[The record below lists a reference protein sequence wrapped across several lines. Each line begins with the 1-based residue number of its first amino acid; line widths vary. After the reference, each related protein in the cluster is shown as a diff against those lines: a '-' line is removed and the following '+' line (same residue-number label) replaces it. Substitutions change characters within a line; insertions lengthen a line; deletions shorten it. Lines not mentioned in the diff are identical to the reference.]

1 MQEPENI
8 VANRTHRLSN
18 RRCESSEDKVLAFE
32 RRGHAEVRASNL
44 AVASCQALRSIV
56 RASTRTWFKWIIERD
71 ESVSTRRN
79 QNFRTRSGGCV
90 RKQLRCN
97 GNITVARSDGQ
108 SREGPWTQKVHG
120 GMRKPTPWV
129 VQGLADVVVVA
140 MTPPIIRRQSEGPL
154 GSGTIHM
161 RHSRNGKQKVL
172 SARNNR
178 PDADQGPELILQ
190 HICDYIEGMRSVRI
204 TAREGRT

>member
-18 RRCESSEDKVLAFE
+18 RRCESSEGKAPMSASSG
-32 RRGHAEVRASNL
+32 RTGVRASNR
-44 AVASCQALRSIV
+44 AVALSQSCSV
-56 RASTRTWFKWIIERD
+56 VTGPTRIRFKWISERD
-71 ESVSTRRN
+71 EPVAERRSQYIQTRL
-79 QNFRTRSGGCV
+79 GICIWMA
-90 RKQLRCN
+90 LRRMEN
-97 GNITVARSDGQ
+97 STVARSDGQ

-161 RHSRNGKQKVL
+161 RHSRNGKQRVL
-172 SARNNR
+172 S
-178 PDADQGPELILQ
+178 DQE
-190 HICDYIEGMRSVRI
+190 
-204 TAREGRT
+204 